1 MQNLEAESSRTAATS
16 TRTTFVLS
24 KDLPPA
30 EVKLGNIEILE
41 GQQNYEDWSS
51 QMVIVFNAMNV
62 LDIVVDGAK
71 PPSDASA
78 AEHEGYHTLSRHAL
92 LILIQV
98 ISKPIL
104 KKVSK
109 YRSPHAIWKYLKE
122 TYYWDSDLIH
132 QIAGLCLLF
141 TQLEKGK
148 SVSEFMDKFEDQWVR
163 LYEQSAGTEVYRQKF
178 RALLEEDFAKR
189 DFLLAALSH
198 VYPNSVA
205 YLSTQSD
212 LSYAKV
218 RYQILGLASNNQLD
232 DGGTALVTS
241 NKNRKFGSEHKPSS
255 EPTKACSYCQKHGG
269 TSVGHVWQDC
279 RKLKRDQK
287 RKQHKA
293 KNQPSN
299 RSI

>member
-92 LILIQV
+92 LI
-98 ISKPIL
+98 
-104 KKVSK
+104 
-109 YRSPHAIWKYLKE
+109 
-122 TYYWDSDLIH
+122 YWDSDLIH